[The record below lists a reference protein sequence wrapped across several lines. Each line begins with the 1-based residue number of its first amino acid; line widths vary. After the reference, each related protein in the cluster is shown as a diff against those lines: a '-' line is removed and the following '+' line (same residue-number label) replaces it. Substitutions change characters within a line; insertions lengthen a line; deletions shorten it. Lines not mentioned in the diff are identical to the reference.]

1 MNLIKTFLSL
11 TAFLTLGAGC
21 NRNVTVEIS
30 GIVTDETS
38 GAPVANATVL
48 LIEEEELKY
57 SVAKTTTNSAGYYAF
72 SEKRKNNAWSYRT
85 VGSDGEVRT
94 VELNSIKINEVR
106 KGGAEMN
113 LTLPEKKILQ
123 LNLKKKEFSD
133 VIKISIIDYNMY
145 GEDKINAHIFNNGKL
160 QFAYENVVVENK
172 KDTILYLPIAR
183 LYSESIL
190 IGLTNGNNEPFYQKE
205 EVPLNG
211 VSSSTGDTL
220 LLVYEY

>member
-57 SVAKTTTNSAGYYAF
+57 SVAKTTTNSTGYYAF

-133 VIKISIIDYNMY
+133 VIKISVIDYNMF
-145 GEDKINAHIFNNGKL
+145 GEEKLYPLGINGSYL
-160 QFAYENVVVENK
+160 QSAYESEIVENTV
-172 KDTILYLPIAR
+172 DTTVNLPVAR
-183 LYSESIL
+183 EYTESL
-190 IGLTNGNNEPFYQKE
+190 IFSFENI
-205 EVPLNG
+205 NG
-211 VSSSTGDTL
+211 VSRTQVVKLTGNSNAEGDTL
-220 LLVYEY
+220 FYTFEY